1 MSSDFARG
9 YRIGILWQS
18 FNPVCNGLRGA
29 FAVGL
34 RPARIDIVSVDC
46 RPALATTARRAPKP
60 LNAGSRAVGNKRSLP
75 DGG

>member
-18 FNPVCNGLRGA
+18 FNPVCNGLPGA

-34 RPARIDIVSVDC
+34 SPARIDIVSVDC
-46 RPALATTARRAPKP
+46 RSGLATTARRAPKP
-60 LNAGSRAVGNKRSLP
+60 QRGDRAQGNKRSLP
-75 DGG
+75 DDG